1 MNTTPMASRSIEL
14 LPLPFDRSWGL
25 PELESAL
32 RSRNIPIPVGPT
44 WDCLRPAIE
53 QTAALLS
60 ANPRRAPW
68 GSYLMVDEAARQV
81 VGICAFKD
89 APVGGR
95 VEIAYYTF
103 PPHEGKG
110 FATAAVV
117 QLTEIAESSPE
128 VQTVVART
136 LMEPNASTRVLTKC
150 GFSLAGEVLDP
161 EDGPVWQWEKIANH
175 HSQQDPSETV
185 HV

>member
-68 GSYLMVDEAARQV
+68 GSYLMVDEAR
-81 VGICAFKD
+81 GRLSES
-89 APVGGR
+89 APSKM
-95 VEIAYYTF
+95 
-103 PPHEGKG
+103 P
-110 FATAAVV
+110 
-117 QLTEIAESSPE
+117 
-128 VQTVVART
+128 
-136 LMEPNASTRVLTKC
+136 
-150 GFSLAGEVLDP
+150 
-161 EDGPVWQWEKIANH
+161 
-175 HSQQDPSETV
+175 PSEEESR
-185 HV
+185 